1 MTLPFKIFFILFA
14 VSFLLNMAWVF
25 AMLNYCKTLKIRFPS
40 IYHLLGDPPTSI
52 QGVIG
57 DRSIVT
63 LSPSMGTMV
72 SLTTAKAMI
81 RSICFL
87 LKKQYESLNDPA
99 LLKHSRLLRA
109 YFFLVVLVM
118 LSVFSMVGVIIYTQ

>member
-14 VSFLLNMAWVF
+14 ISFLLNMAWVF
-25 AMLNYCKTLKIRFPS
+25 AMLNYCKTLKIRFPN

-52 QGVIG
+52 QGFIG

-99 LLKHSRLLRA
+99 FLKHSRLLRA